1 MSLWTNSGIPTSGF
15 RSRGD
20 FEFES
25 YDIMHE
31 SNEMSFLNDALSS
44 TLCFGRRVL
53 LWISFDHGYDL
64 EREHFLRI
72 FDGYPYL
79 EVM

>member
-15 RSRGD
+15 RNRGD

-31 SNEMSFLNDALSS
+31 SNEMSF
-44 TLCFGRRVL
+44 FG
-53 LWISFDHGYDL
+53 
-64 EREHFLRI
+64 
-72 FDGYPYL
+72 
-79 EVM
+79 